1 MGLEYHQHRGC
12 GTLAASAEAEAQI
25 PGKKEAE
32 AQIPRKR
39 EAAAE
44 AEVGNLLLLSCLDH
58 HGGGG
63 DGGGCRRDT
72 PCAVYT
78 AICCC

>member
-1 MGLEYHQHRGC
+1 MGLEYHQHRGYS
-12 GTLAASAEAEAQI
+12 TLAAEAQI
-25 PGKKEAE
+25 PGKKEAAAEAE
-32 AQIPRKR
+32 AQIPRKM

-58 HGGGG
+58 HRGG